1 MAESGCLVDHD
12 TGYPKLCT
20 VQCWILSDAEFDA
33 LNARGG
39 GLQRRVAKIFT
50 TIQWVK
56 ELTRVTYL
64 DVLLFVC

>member
-33 LNARGG
+33 LNAREGDYND
-39 GLQRRVAKIFT
+39 A
-50 TIQWVK
+50 
-56 ELTRVTYL
+56 
-64 DVLLFVC
+64 